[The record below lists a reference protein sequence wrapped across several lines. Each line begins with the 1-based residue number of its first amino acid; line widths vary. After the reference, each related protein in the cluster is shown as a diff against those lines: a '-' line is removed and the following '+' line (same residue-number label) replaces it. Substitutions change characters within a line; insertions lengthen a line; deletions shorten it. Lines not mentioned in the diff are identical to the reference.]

1 MNNKRL
7 LFLAMVVLTL
17 SLGVVIGTIV
27 SGGVKATS
35 EQKPTALSVPDPVSL
50 SNVFAQ
56 VAEQLD
62 AAVVK
67 ISVKGSAQ
75 SRPTRIPDL
84 FNFGFPDDLPDRR
97 PAQGTGTGFIVDK
110 AGFIVTNHH
119 VVEDAMEIKVSLWD
133 KTEVSAKLIGSD
145 PATDLAVIKID
156 TTREL
161 TAARFGDSDSVK
173 IGDWVLAIGSPF
185 GFDHT
190 VTAGIISAKGRP
202 SFSGGT
208 DSGFQSFLQTDA
220 AINPGNSGGPLVN
233 MAGEVIGVN
242 TAIVSQTNSFA
253 GLGFALPSNIALRVY
268 NQLSVNGKV
277 TRGSIGIQY
286 KPDQN
291 AELLEAFKLKANDG
305 IVVTD
310 VITGSPAER
319 AGMQIHDVITAI
331 NGKKI
336 SNGSDLLDTIA
347 NSSIGTTVQV
357 EVLRNGRKQVLPVAV
372 DDRESVIPRDEIS
385 ELGVDPLNPTPRG
398 GAAPR
403 GPLEIQVQAI
413 PAQISKQFRV
423 TEGVYVAAVRSG
435 SAAQEAGFE
444 RGMIITAVVVAGR
457 STPIATVEDFRRV
470 EAQLKSG
477 TAVAVQV
484 QRPDPSRN
492 AYRSDL
498 LSMRVP

>member
-27 SGGVKATS
+27 SGGVRATS
-35 EQKPTALSVPDPVSL
+35 EQKPAALAVPDPVSL

-67 ISVKGSAQ
+67 ISVKGAAE
-75 SRPTRIPDL
+75 SRLPSRLPDF
-84 FNFGFPDDLPDRR
+84 FNFGLPDDVPRR

-119 VVEDAMEIKVSLWD
+119 VVEDATEIKVSLWD
-133 KTEVSAKLIGSD
+133 KTEFTARLVGSD
-145 PATDLAVIKID
+145 AATDLAVIKID
-156 TTREL
+156 TDREL
-161 TAARFGDSDSVK
+161 TAARFGDSDAVK

-286 KPDQN
+286 RPEQN
-291 AELLEAFKLKANDG
+291 SELLEAFNLKPNEG
-305 IVVTD
+305 VVVTD
-310 VITGSPAER
+310 VIEGTPAQR
-319 AGMQIHDVITAI
+319 AGMQVHDVITAI
-331 NGKKI
+331 NGRKI
-336 SNGSDLLDTIA
+336 ANGSDLLDTIA
-347 NSSIGTTVQV
+347 NSSIGATVQV
-357 EVLRNGRKQVLPVAV
+357 EVLRNGRKQVLPIVV
-372 DDRESVIPRDEIS
+372 GNRETVIPRDEIA
-385 ELGVDPLNPTPRG
+385 ELDSDPLNPSPRG

-403 GPLEIQVQAI
+403 GPLELQVQPI
-413 PAQISKQFRV
+413 PPQVSRQFRISQ
-423 TEGVYVAAVRSG
+423 GAYIAAVRPG
-435 SAAQEAGFE
+435 SAAEEAGLD
-444 RGMIITAVVVAGR
+444 RGMIITAIVVGGR
-457 STPIATVEDFRRV
+457 STPITTVDDFRKV

-477 TAVAVQV
+477 TAIAIQV
-484 QRPDPSRN
+484 QQMDESGR
-492 AYRSDL
+492 YRSNL